1 MMPILKFTAL
11 IFLLIV
17 FNQSTHGKENNC
29 ENYPYKEGLYIQKGL
44 GKFHKYIYT
53 SSNSFNTL
61 QSKKINYIKLKTD
74 SYTKFLLKNSIE
86 LKDKDK
92 KNNKNPLYKL
102 FSCISVKKGIYKVS
116 YAQIQELNLF
126 QRLKIFF
133 YNNHL
138 KP

>member
-1 MMPILKFTAL
+1 MLNRKFIAV

-17 FNQSTHGKENNC
+17 FNQTTHGKEGNC
-29 ENYPYKEGLYIQKGL
+29 QNYPYKEGLYIQKSL
-44 GKFHKYIYT
+44 GKSYKYIYT

-61 QSKKINYIKLKTD
+61 QSKKIDFIKLRAD

-92 KNNKNPLYKL
+92 KYNKNPFYKL
-102 FSCISVKKGIYKVS
+102 LSCTSIKNGIYKVS

-133 YNNHL
+133 FNNHL

>member
-1 MMPILKFTAL
+1 MFNRKFAGIL
-11 IFLLIV
+11 FLLIF
-17 FNQSTHGKENNC
+17 FNQSIHSKEKNC
-29 ENYPYKEGLYIQKGL
+29 QNYPYKEGFSIQKKL

-53 SSNSFNTL
+53 STNIINTF
-61 QSKKINYIKLKTD
+61 QSKKIDYIKLRAD

-92 KNNKNPLYKL
+92 KYNKNPFYKL
-102 FSCISVKKGIYKVS
+102 FSCTSVKNGIYKVS

-133 YNNHL
+133 FNNHL